1 MRRPPQPGCG
11 RCPWS
16 QANRLTFPRPDQVSV
31 RDSYQYD
38 DGCEPCGND
47 TFNREPA
54 IVWFHS
60 PLTGTCPFKAL
71 VTPRAWSDVEVTQGN
86 TPLGLACA
94 PYPHPRG

>member
-1 MRRPPQPGCG
+1 M
-11 RCPWS
+11 
-16 QANRLTFPRPDQVSV
+16 SV